1 LEKISIEV
9 EKKFRALRSLLNE
22 KGIFYDEM
30 FSMAKQLVH
39 RDDLILKNEE
49 EIVRL
54 RYDIELS
61 KLEIE

>member
-9 EKKFRALRSLLNE
+9 EKKFRGLRSLLNE
-22 KGIFYDEM
+22 KGILYDEM